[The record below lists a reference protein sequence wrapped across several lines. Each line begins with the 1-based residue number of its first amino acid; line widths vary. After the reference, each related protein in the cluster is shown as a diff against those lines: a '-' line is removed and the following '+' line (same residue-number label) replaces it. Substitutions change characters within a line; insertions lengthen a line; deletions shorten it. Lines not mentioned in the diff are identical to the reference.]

1 MLDYLYTLIWYILWY
16 LGLLVGIVSV
26 ATFAIIQGYQAII
39 NFFPQDLKKK
49 YDAKW
54 ALVTGASSGIGKAIA
69 EKLATQGI
77 NVVIAAL
84 DDQLLPEAVDD
95 LRKKFPDVT
104 FRKCAVNLGAS
115 DPKTYMDAI
124 IECTRDIEVKLVFNN
139 AGFILSGFFAEND
152 LAKIR
157 ANYNCNAIAA
167 IEISHHFTR
176 RMISEKT
183 GGFIAF
189 TSSSGGY
196 FPGPTATLYSCT
208 KAMLTN
214 FASTLSAEVRDCGI
228 DVTVCHPSPV
238 LTNFYKATGGLASL
252 ESAKKV
258 AVTPDMIA
266 DTFFVA
272 AGRIVIYDQG
282 LTTFAFRVV
291 TKILDFAFFHEVVSR
306 LASLANAD
314 HKMLAQKSQLRGGKK
329 D

>member
-1 MLDYLYTLIWYILWY
+1 MLDYLYTLLWYIFWY
-16 LGLLVGIVSV
+16 LGLLVGLVSV
-26 ATFAIIQGYQAII
+26 GTFVIIQAYQAVI
-39 NFFPQDLKKK
+39 NYFPQDLKKK

-69 EKLATQGI
+69 EKLAKQGV
-77 NVVIAAL
+77 NVVVAAL
-84 DDQLLPEAVDD
+84 DDQLLADSMAD
-95 LRKKFPDVT
+95 FKTKFPEIT
-104 FRKCAVNLGAS
+104 FRKCPVNLGAS

-152 LAKIR
+152 IGKIR
-157 ANYNCNAIAA
+157 ANYNCNAVAA
-167 IEISHHFTR
+167 IEISHHFSR

-183 GGFIAF
+183 GGYIAF

-238 LTNFYKATGGLASL
+238 LTNFYKATGGLSSL
-252 ESAKKV
+252 ESAKKI

-282 LTTFAFRVV
+282 LTTFVFRVV

-306 LASLANAD
+306 VGYIANAD
-314 HKMLAQKSQLRGGKK
+314 HKMLAQKSQLRSGKK
-329 D
+329 E